1 MSRITAV
8 SPQDAG
14 PIVKIGYRMA
24 RKQVGEVPEPFAV
37 LAHHRKLFV
46 ASARHELA
54 LRKAMHVVPDA
65 LIQLAVYRT
74 AWTVGCSWCV
84 DFGAMLMRLD
94 ELDVDRLKEIA
105 DFETS
110 DKFTEADREVIR
122 YADAMTATPMS
133 VTDEQVAALRGDVRR
148 GRRSRADLPDLAR
161 EPASANEP
169 RARHHRSGLW
179 LRRLLS
185 RALGY
190 RVAGQPSILTP
201 ACFSGL
207 AMS

>member
-1 MSRITAV
+1 MPRITAV
-8 SPQDAG
+8 SPKDAG
-14 PIVKIGYRMA
+14 PIVRIGYRMA
-24 RKQVGEVPEPFAV
+24 RKQLGEVPEPFAV

-54 LRKAMHVVPDA
+54 LQKAMHVVPES

-94 ELDVDRLKEIA
+94 ELDVDRLKEIG

-122 YADAMTATPMS
+122 YADAMTATPMD
-133 VTDEQVAALRGDVRR
+133 VTDEQVASLVETYGEAGALELTYQISHENQRARMNHALGITDQGFSSGDSCRVPW
-148 GRRSRADLPDLAR
+148 ATDDLASQG
-161 EPASANEP
+161 A
-169 RARHHRSGLW
+169 
-179 LRRLLS
+179 
-185 RALGY
+185 
-190 RVAGQPSILTP
+190 
-201 ACFSGL
+201 
-207 AMS
+207 